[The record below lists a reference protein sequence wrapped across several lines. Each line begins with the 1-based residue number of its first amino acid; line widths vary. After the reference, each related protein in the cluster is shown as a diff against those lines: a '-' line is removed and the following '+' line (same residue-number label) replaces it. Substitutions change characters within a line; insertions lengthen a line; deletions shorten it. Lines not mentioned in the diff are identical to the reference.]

1 MCDVMLEFVGTI
13 KTCRDIDK
21 VLVGVKDMAR
31 AHIFAYESPH
41 AIGRNI
47 CCSTPVDFD
56 LGALLTKMY
65 PTYPIAAKTDEAILM
80 VPLGH
85 MSTDKLNA
93 LGFQYQQPIEEAIS
107 DVATSLKEHGWLNLD
122 SNTNNSLKKQLVT
135 K

>member
-1 MCDVMLEFVGTI
+1 MDQSSHTQLHLFEKVFFSFQLKLILMVQLMGAW
-13 KTCRDIDK
+13 TCR
-21 VLVGVKDMAR
+21 
-31 AHIFAYESPH
+31 
-41 AIGRNI
+41 
-47 CCSTPVDFD
+47 
-56 LGALLTKMY
+56 
-65 PTYPIAAKTDEAILM
+65 TDEAILM

-122 SNTNNSLKKQLVT
+122 SNTNNPLKKELVT